1 MFFTSIA
8 ARTDLGLVRQ
18 GNEDSALY
26 HSTLIAVADGMGGA
40 VGGEIASRIAI
51 RTLATFAPVISNLR
65 SDLDSQGEFLQQA
78 LQGIDEE
85 IATAISARDE
95 LAGMGTTLTA
105 LAASDKSVS
114 LLHIGDSR
122 AYRLRDGKLT
132 RLSHDHTVIQELL
145 DQGRITKDEIS
156 DHPQRSVL
164 TLALMGRGMGE
175 LATGE
180 DASPAI
186 HIFPAEKDDIYLI
199 SSDGLNAV
207 LDDEEIARIISSTPL
222 DQAANNLIAATRNG
236 GAPDNV
242 TVILAKFTALDKA
255 IKEPLDIPLSFLGAA
270 HE

>member
-18 GNEDSALY
+18 ENEDSALY

-65 SDLDSQGEFLQQA
+65 GDLDSQGEFLSQA
-78 LQGIDEE
+78 LIGIDEE
-85 IATAISARDE
+85 ISSAISAQDE

-114 LLHIGDSR
+114 LVHVGDSR
-122 AYRLRDGKLT
+122 AYRIRGGKLT

-145 DQGRITKDEIS
+145 DQGRITEDEIA

-164 TLALMGRGMGE
+164 TLALMGRGMGV
-175 LATGE
+175 LASGE
-180 DASPAI
+180 NVSPAI
-186 HIFPAEKDDIYLI
+186 HIFPAEKNDIYLL

-207 LDDEEIARIISSTPL
+207 LDDGEIASIISSAPL

-242 TVILAKFTALDKA
+242 TVILAKFS
-255 IKEPLDIPLSFLGAA
+255 PLEKSIRQPQDLPISFLGAA

>member
-51 RTLATFAPVISNLR
+51 KTLAAFAPMISNLR
-65 SDLDSQGEFLQQA
+65 DDLDSQSEILQRA
-78 LQGIDEE
+78 LSSIDEE
-85 IATAISARDE
+85 IASEISSRDE

-105 LAASDKSVS
+105 LAASDKTVA

-122 AYRLRDGKLT
+122 AYRLREGKLT

-145 DQGRITKDEIS
+145 DQGRITEAEVA

-164 TLALMGRGMGE
+164 TLALMGRGLSE
-175 LATGE
+175 ITGVE
-180 DASPAI
+180 DSSPAI
-186 HIFPAEKDDIYLI
+186 HIYPAQHGDIYLL
-199 SSDGLNAV
+199 SSDGLNAI
-207 LDDEEIARIISSTPL
+207 LSEEEIAKIINSSPL

-242 TVILAKFTALDKA
+242 TVILAEFAPLKKSDKA
-255 IKEPLDIPLSFLGAA
+255 VLDHPISFLGAA

>member
-51 RTLATFAPVISNLR
+51 RTLATFTPLISNLR
-65 SDLDSQGEFLQQA
+65 SDLDSQSETLQSA
-78 LQGIDEE
+78 LSNIDEAIASE
-85 IATAISARDE
+85 IASRDE

-105 LAASDKSVS
+105 LAAAEESVV

-122 AYRLRDGKLT
+122 AYRFRHGKLS

-145 DQGRITKDEIS
+145 DQGRITEAEIA

-164 TLALMGRGMGE
+164 TLALMGRGMSE

-180 DASPAI
+180 ESSPAI
-186 HIFPAEKDDIYLI
+186 HIYPAQRDDLYII
-199 SSDGLNAV
+199 ASDGLNAV
-207 LDDEEIARIISSTPL
+207 LSDVEIAKIIASAPL
-222 DQAANNLIAATRNG
+222 DQAANNLIAATRDG

-242 TVILAKFTALDKA
+242 TVILAKFAPLEKA
-255 IKEPLDIPLSFLGAA
+255 VTGPLSQPISFLGAA

>member
-26 HSTLIAVADGMGGA
+26 HPTLIAVADGMGGA

-51 RTLATFAPVISNLR
+51 RTLATFAPLIANLR
-65 SDLDSQGEFLQQA
+65 DDLDSQSEILQEA
-78 LQGIDEE
+78 LSSIDKE
-85 IATAISARDE
+85 IATEISAHDQ

-105 LAASDKSVS
+105 LAASDDSVG

-122 AYRLRDGKLT
+122 AYRLRGGELT

-145 DQGRITKDEIS
+145 DQGRITEEEVA

-164 TLALMGRGMGE
+164 TLALMGRGMSE
-175 LATGE
+175 LAGGE
-180 DASPAI
+180 NSSPAI
-186 HIFPAEKDDIYLI
+186 HIYPAQKDDIYLL

-207 LDDEEIARIISSTPL
+207 LSDEEIATIIESKPL

-242 TVILAKFTALDKA
+242 TVILAKFAPLEKSNRQLP
-255 IKEPLDIPLSFLGAA
+255 KEQLSFLGAA